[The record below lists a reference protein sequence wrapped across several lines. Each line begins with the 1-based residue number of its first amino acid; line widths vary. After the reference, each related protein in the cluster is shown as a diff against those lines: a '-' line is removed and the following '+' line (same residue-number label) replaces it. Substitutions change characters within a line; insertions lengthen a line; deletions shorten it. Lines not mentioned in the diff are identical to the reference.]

1 MISNDIDFDAPRR
14 QLAARTRTQIA
25 GFLQASAA
33 ESLRDCLQRE
43 VPWTLAER
51 SQGHSTTH
59 TAADYAAM
67 SQAQRQAL
75 HDAAYRQARD
85 GFQFVY
91 DSYMMVKAAR
101 EGRDP
106 RLPLHAVLEF
116 LNGGEFLDFARWL
129 TGVPGIN
136 AVNAQATRY
145 RPGHFLTR
153 HQDEEKNEGRVFAYV
168 INLTP
173 RWDADW
179 GGLLQFQDDAGD
191 VLDTFAPRWNS
202 LSIFRVP
209 QSHSVSLVTPW
220 AGEDRLAITG
230 WFLKR

>member
-1 MISNDIDFDAPRR
+1 MISNDIDFDPPRR

-59 TAADYAAM
+59 TATDYAAM

-173 RWDADW
+173 RWDTDW